1 MDTKSPVFK
10 EALEPLEADEWIN
23 TMKQKLRLL

>member
-1 MDTKSPVFK
+1 MDTKPLVFK

-23 TMKQKLRLL
+23 TMEQKFHLL